1 MVDHM
6 CSKHVRHNMIDIV
19 RNRYYAF
26 KKPNKMNP
34 LKRTIYHSKSVIRIL
49 CCYSDLSAA
58 IFQATDITAK

>member
-1 MVDHM
+1 
-6 CSKHVRHNMIDIV
+6 MIDIV

-34 LKRTIYHSKSVIRIL
+34 LKRIIYHSKSVIRIL